1 MTLRLAHAM
10 IQVRD
15 LEGAI
20 AFYQRVLDLALVERH
35 SYDGASLAYLR
46 AADDG
51 AELELLSERPWRFA
65 DRPET
70 GRSHIAFT
78 VADAAAE
85 NTRIKSLGVHCGE
98 LSDYVANGIRQ
109 TRFFYLYDPEGNEI
123 EILEAMG
130 RYAARGVRT

>member
-10 IQVRD
+10 VQVRD

-20 AFYQRVLDLALVERH
+20 DFYQRVLGLALAERH

-46 AADDG
+46 ADDGG
-51 AELELLSERPWRFA
+51 AELELLSEQAWRYA

-78 VADAAAE
+78 VADVSAE
-85 NTRIKSLGVHCGE
+85 NARIRALGIDCG
-98 LSDYVANGIRQ
+98 SVADYVANGKLQ

-123 EILEAMG
+123 EILEGMG

>member
-20 AFYQRVLDLALVERH
+20 AFYQRALGLALAECH
-35 SYDGASLAYLR
+35 SYEGAALAYLR
-46 AADDG
+46 AADGG
-51 AELELLSERPWRFA
+51 AELELLSETPWRYA

-85 NTRIKSLGVHCGE
+85 NARIRSLGIACGDVSNYE
-98 LSDYVANGIRQ
+98 ANGIRQ

-130 RYAARGVRT
+130 RYAARGT

>member
-20 AFYQRVLDLALVERH
+20 AFYQHVLGLDLVDRH

-46 AADDG
+46 ARGGG
-51 AELELLSERPWRFA
+51 AELELLSEQPWRYA
-65 DRPET
+65 DRPEA

-85 NTRIKSLGVHCGE
+85 NARIKSLGAPCGE
-98 LSDYVANGIRQ
+98 LTDYVANGIRQ

-123 EILEAMG
+123 EILESMG
-130 RYAARGVRT
+130 RYAAPGV

>member
-20 AFYQRVLDLALVERH
+20 AFYQRVLGLSLAERH
-35 SYDGASLAYLR
+35 DYDGASLAYLR
-46 AADDG
+46 AADGG
-51 AELELLSERPWRFA
+51 AELELLCERPWRFA

-85 NTRIKSLGVHCGE
+85 NARIRSLGVDCGDVG
-98 LSDYVANGIRQ
+98 DYVANGIRQ

-130 RYAARGVRT
+130 RYAARGG

>member
-15 LEGAI
+15 LQGAI
-20 AFYQRVLDLALVERH
+20 AFYQHVLGLDLAERH
-35 SYDGASLAYLR
+35 SYEGASLAYLR
-46 AADDG
+46 APGGG
-51 AELELLSERPWRFA
+51 AELELLSEQPWRYA

-70 GRSHIAFT
+70 GRNHIAFT
-78 VADAAAE
+78 VADAVAE
-85 NTRIKSLGVHCGE
+85 NARIKSLGVDCGE
-98 LSDYVANGIRQ
+98 VTDYVADGIRQ

-130 RYAARGVRT
+130 RYAARGV

>member
-1 MTLRLAHAM
+1 MTFRLAHAM
-10 IQVRD
+10 IQVCD
-15 LEGAI
+15 IEGAI
-20 AFYQRVLDLALVERH
+20 AFYQRVLGLSLAERH
-35 SYDGASLAYLR
+35 DYDGASLAYLR
-46 AADDG
+46 AADGG
-51 AELELLSERPWRFA
+51 AELELLCERPWRFA

-85 NTRIKSLGVHCGE
+85 NARIRSLGVPCGDVG
-98 LSDYVANGIRQ
+98 DYVANGIRQ

-130 RYAARGVRT
+130 RYAARGV

>member
-20 AFYQRVLDLALVERH
+20 AFYQHVLGLSLAERH
-35 SYDGASLAYLR
+35 DYDGASLAYMR
-46 AADDG
+46 TDDGG
-51 AELELLSERPWRFA
+51 AELELLSERPWHYA

-70 GRSHIAFT
+70 GRSHIAFA

-85 NTRIKSLGVHCGE
+85 NARIRSLGVNCGE
-98 LSDYVANGIRQ
+98 VSDYVASGILQ

-130 RYAARGVRT
+130 RYASRGT

>member
-10 IQVRD
+10 IQVCD

-20 AFYQRVLDLALVERH
+20 AFYQRVLGLSLAERH
-35 SYDGASLAYLR
+35 NYNGASIAYLR
-46 AADDG
+46 ADDSG
-51 AELELLSERPWRFA
+51 AELELLCERPWRFA

-85 NTRIKSLGVHCGE
+85 NARIRSLGVSCGDV
-98 LSDYVANGIRQ
+98 SDYVANGIRQ

-123 EILEAMG
+123 EILESMG

>member
-1 MTLRLAHAM
+1 MTFRLAHAM
-10 IQVRD
+10 IQVCD

-20 AFYQRVLDLALVERH
+20 AFYQRVLGLSLVERH
-35 SYDGASLAYLR
+35 NYDGASLAYLR
-46 AADDG
+46 ADDSG
-51 AELELLSERPWRFA
+51 AELELLCERPWRFA

-78 VADAAAE
+78 VPDAAAE
-85 NTRIKSLGVHCGE
+85 NARIRSLGFPCGDVG
-98 LSDYVANGIRQ
+98 DYVANGIRQ

-130 RYAARGVRT
+130 RYAARGV

>member
-20 AFYQRVLDLALVERH
+20 AFYQGVLGLVLAERH
-35 SYDGASLAYLR
+35 SYEGASLAYLR
-46 AADDG
+46 AADGG
-51 AELELLSERPWRFA
+51 AELELLSEQPWRYA
-65 DRPET
+65 DRPEA

-78 VADAAAE
+78 VADVAAE
-85 NTRIKSLGVHCGE
+85 NARIKSLGAPCGVVT
-98 LSDYVANGIRQ
+98 DYVANGIRQ

-130 RYAARGVRT
+130 RYEARGV